1 MHIAERLSNLP
12 PYVFATIGKQVR
24 ALQEQGVDV
33 IRIDIGSPDLPPPP
47 AVIETLCRSAQNP
60 HTHGYGGF
68 FGTPALRRTIADY
81 YRYRFGVELD
91 PESEV
96 LPLIGSKEGIFHLP
110 MAFVNPGDVVLS
122 PDPGYPTY
130 RVPTQLVG
138 GELYLMPL
146 LAENGF
152 LPDLDAIPGNV
163 LARARILWLSYPNNP
178 TTAVASDEF
187 FHRAVDFAHEH
198 DILLAHDNPYAE
210 TAWDGYVPPSLLQVP
225 GARDVAVEFNSLS
238 KTYHMA
244 GWRVGSV
251 VGNAEA
257 VGALARLKS
266 NVDSGIFRAVQDAAI
281 TALST
286 TDEAWLVERNET
298 YRARR
303 RAVTKVLD
311 RMGLEYV
318 PSSTTLYVWM
328 RLPQGETS
336 TQFASDLLDEAG
348 VSLAPGTAFGPHGE
362 GYVRISL
369 VQPVARLE
377 EAMTRW
383 ERWTKEGSTK

>member
-1 MHIAERLSNLP
+1 MTMHIAERLNNLP
-12 PYVFATIGKQVR
+12 PYVFAIIGRRVR

-33 IRIDIGSPDLPPPP
+33 IRLDIGSPDLPPPP
-47 AVIETLCRSAQNP
+47 AVVETLCRLAQEP

-68 FGTPALRRTIADY
+68 FGKPALRKAIADY
-81 YRYRFGVELD
+81 YDRRFGVKLD

-110 MAFVNPGDVVLS
+110 MAFVDPGDVVLA
-122 PDPGYPTY
+122 PEPGYPTY
-130 RVPTQLVG
+130 RVSAQLVG
-138 GELYLMPL
+138 GELYQMPL

-152 LPDLDAIPGNV
+152 LPDFDAIPGDV
-163 LARARILWLSYPNNP
+163 LARARVLWLNYPNNP
-178 TTAVASDEF
+178 TTAVADDEF
-187 FHRAVDFAHEH
+187 FRRAVDFAREH
-198 DILLAHDNPYAE
+198 GILLVHDNPYAD
-210 TAWDGYVPPSLLQVP
+210 TAWDGYVPPSLLQIA
-225 GARDVAVEFNSLS
+225 GAREVAVEFNSLS

-244 GWRVGSV
+244 GWRVGMV
-251 VGNAEA
+251 VGNAKAIE
-257 VGALARLKS
+257 ALARLKS

-303 RAVTKVLD
+303 RAVTAALE
-311 RMGLEYV
+311 RMGLEYA
-318 PSSTTLYVWM
+318 PSSATLYVWA
-328 RLPQGETS
+328 RVPQGTTS
-336 TQFASDLLDEAG
+336 AQFASDLLGETG

-369 VQPVARLE
+369 VQPMERLE
-377 EAMTRW
+377 EAIGRW
-383 ERWTKEGSTK
+383 ERWMA

>member
-1 MHIAERLSNLP
+1 MHIAERLNDLP
-12 PYVFATIGKQVR
+12 PYVFAAIGRKVR
-24 ALQEQGVDV
+24 ALQEKDVDV

-47 AVIETLCRSAQNP
+47 AVIETLYRSAREP
-60 HTHGYGGF
+60 HKHGYGGF
-68 FGTPALRRTIADY
+68 FGTPALRKAIADY
-81 YRYRFGVELD
+81 YGRRFGVELD

-110 MAFVNPGDVVLS
+110 VAFVDPGDVVLA

-152 LPDLDAIPGNV
+152 LPDFNAIPGDV
-163 LARARILWLSYPNNP
+163 LARARVLWLSYPNNP
-178 TTAVASDEF
+178 TTAVAGLDF
-187 FHRAVDFAHEH
+187 FERAVSFAREH
-198 DILLAHDNPYAE
+198 GLLLAHDNPYAD
-210 TAWDGYVPPSLLQVP
+210 TAWDGCVPPSLLQVP
-225 GARDVAVEFNSLS
+225 GAREVAVEFNSLS

-244 GWRVGSV
+244 GWRVGAV

-266 NVDSGIFRAVQDAAI
+266 NVDSGLFRAVQDAAI

-286 TDEAWLVERNET
+286 TDEAWQVERNET

-303 RAVTKVLD
+303 RAVTAALD
-311 RMGLEYV
+311 RIGLEYV
-318 PSSTTLYVWM
+318 PSSATLYVWA
-328 RLPQGETS
+328 RLPEGTRSMEFTS
-336 TQFASDLLDEAG
+336 NLLEGTG
-348 VSLAPGTAFGPHGE
+348 VSMGPGIAFGPHGE

-369 VQPVARLE
+369 VQPVERIE
-377 EAMTRW
+377 EAMARW
-383 ERWTKEGSTK
+383 EQWMA

>member
-1 MHIAERLSNLP
+1 MHIAERLGNLP
-12 PYVFATIGKQVR
+12 PYVFAAIGRQVQ
-24 ALQEQGVDV
+24 ALQEKGVDV
-33 IRIDIGSPDLPPPP
+33 IRLDIGSPDLPPPA
-47 AVIETLCRSAQNP
+47 AVVETLYRSARDP
-60 HTHGYGGF
+60 HNHGYGGF
-68 FGTPALRRTIADY
+68 FGQPALRKAIADY
-81 YRYRFGVELD
+81 YSRRFGVELD

-110 MAFVNPGDVVLS
+110 MAFVDAGDVVLA

-130 RVPTQLVG
+130 RVSTQLVD

-146 LAENGF
+146 LAEDGF
-152 LPDLDAIPGNV
+152 LPDLDAIPGEV
-163 LARARILWLSYPNNP
+163 LARARVLWLNYPNNP
-178 TTAVASDEF
+178 TTAVAADEF
-187 FHRAVDFAHEH
+187 FRRAVDFAREH

-225 GARDVAVEFNSLS
+225 GAREVAVEFNSLS

-244 GWRVGSV
+244 GWRVGMV
-251 VGNAEA
+251 VGNAE
-257 VGALARLKS
+257 VIGALARLKT
-266 NVDSGIFRAVQDAAI
+266 NVDSGLFRAVQNAAV

-298 YRARR
+298 YRVRR
-303 RAVTKVLD
+303 RAVTEALD
-311 RMGLEYV
+311 RMGLWYA
-318 PSSTTLYVWM
+318 PSSATLYVWTRVPGGM
-328 RLPQGETS
+328 MSAR
-336 TQFASDLLDEAG
+336 FASDLLEGAG

-377 EAMTRW
+377 EAMARW
-383 ERWTKEGSTK
+383 KQWMG

>member
-1 MHIAERLSNLP
+1 MHIAERLGNLP
-12 PYVFATIGKQVR
+12 PYVFAAIGRQVQ
-24 ALQEQGVDV
+24 ALQEKGVDV
-33 IRIDIGSPDLPPPP
+33 IRLDIGSPDLPPPP
-47 AVIETLCRSAQNP
+47 AVVETLYRSARDP
-60 HTHGYGGF
+60 HNHGYGGF
-68 FGTPALRRTIADY
+68 FGQPALRKAIADY
-81 YRYRFGVELD
+81 YSRRFGVELD

-110 MAFVNPGDVVLS
+110 MAFVDAGDVVLA

-130 RVPTQLVG
+130 RVSTQLVD

-146 LAENGF
+146 LAEDGF
-152 LPDLDAIPGNV
+152 LPDLNAIPGEV
-163 LARARILWLSYPNNP
+163 LARARVLWLNYPNNP
-178 TTAVASDEF
+178 TTAVAADEF
-187 FHRAVDFAHEH
+187 FRRAVDFAREH

-225 GARDVAVEFNSLS
+225 GAREVAVEFNSLS

-244 GWRVGSV
+244 GWRVGMV
-251 VGNAEA
+251 VGNAE
-257 VGALARLKS
+257 VIGALARLKT
-266 NVDSGIFRAVQDAAI
+266 NVDSGLFRAVQNAAV

-298 YRARR
+298 YRVRR
-303 RAVTKVLD
+303 RAVTEALD
-311 RMGLEYV
+311 RMGLWYA
-318 PSSTTLYVWM
+318 PSSATLYVWTRVPGGM
-328 RLPQGETS
+328 MSAR
-336 TQFASDLLDEAG
+336 FASDLLEGAG

-377 EAMTRW
+377 EAMARW
-383 ERWTKEGSTK
+383 KQWMG

>member
-1 MHIAERLSNLP
+1 MHIAERLGNLP
-12 PYVFATIGKQVR
+12 PYVFAAIGRQVQ
-24 ALQEQGVDV
+24 ALQEKGVDV
-33 IRIDIGSPDLPPPP
+33 IRLDIGSPDLPPPA
-47 AVIETLCRSAQNP
+47 AVVETLYRSARDP
-60 HTHGYGGF
+60 HNHGYGGF
-68 FGTPALRRTIADY
+68 FGQPALRKAIADY
-81 YRYRFGVELD
+81 YSRRFGVELD

-110 MAFVNPGDVVLS
+110 MAFVDAGDVVLA

-130 RVPTQLVG
+130 RVSTQLVD

-146 LAENGF
+146 LAEDGF
-152 LPDLDAIPGNV
+152 LPDLNAIPGEV
-163 LARARILWLSYPNNP
+163 LARARVLWLNYPNNP
-178 TTAVASDEF
+178 TTAVAADEF
-187 FHRAVDFAHEH
+187 FRRAVDFAREH

-225 GARDVAVEFNSLS
+225 GAREVAVEFNSLS

-244 GWRVGSV
+244 GWRVGMV
-251 VGNAEA
+251 VGNAE
-257 VGALARLKS
+257 VIGALARLKT
-266 NVDSGIFRAVQDAAI
+266 NVDSGLFRAVQNAAV

-298 YRARR
+298 YRVRR
-303 RAVTKVLD
+303 RAVTEALD
-311 RMGLEYV
+311 RMGLWYA
-318 PSSTTLYVWM
+318 PSSATLYVWTRVPGGM
-328 RLPQGETS
+328 MSAR
-336 TQFASDLLDEAG
+336 FASDLLEGAG

-377 EAMTRW
+377 EAMARW
-383 ERWTKEGSTK
+383 KQWMG

>member
-12 PYVFATIGKQVR
+12 PYVFAAIGKQVR
-24 ALQEQGVDV
+24 ALQEKGVDV

-47 AVIETLCRSAQNP
+47 AVIETLYRSAQNP

-68 FGTPALRRTIADY
+68 FGTPALRQAIADY
-81 YRYRFGVELD
+81 YSRRFGVELD

-110 MAFVNPGDVVLS
+110 MAFVDPGDVVLA

-138 GELYLMPL
+138 GELYLLPL
-146 LAENGF
+146 LAENDF

-163 LARARILWLSYPNNP
+163 LARARVLWLSYPNNP

-187 FHRAVDFAHEH
+187 FRRTVGFAREH

-244 GWRVGSV
+244 GWRVGMV

-257 VGALARLKS
+257 IGALARLKS
-266 NVDSGIFRAVQDAAI
+266 NVDSGIFRTVQDAAI

-298 YRARR
+298 YRSRR
-303 RAVTKVLD
+303 RAVTEALD

-318 PSSTTLYVWM
+318 PSPATLYVWT

-336 TQFASDLLDEAG
+336 TQFASDLLNEAG

-377 EAMTRW
+377 EAMARW
-383 ERWTKEGSTK
+383 EQWTKERSIQ

>member
-1 MHIAERLSNLP
+1 MHIAERLNSLP
-12 PYVFATIGKQVR
+12 PYVFATIGKRVR

-33 IRIDIGSPDLPPPP
+33 IRVDIGSPDLPPPP
-47 AVIETLCRSAQNP
+47 AVIETLYRSAQDP

-68 FGTPALRRTIADY
+68 FGTPALRRAIAGY
-81 YRYRFGVELD
+81 YTRRFGVELN
-91 PESEV
+91 PENEV

-110 MAFVNPGDVVLS
+110 MAFVDPGDVVLA

-130 RVPTQLVG
+130 RVPVQLVG

-146 LAENGF
+146 LAENDF
-152 LPDLDAIPGNV
+152 LPDLDGIPGNV
-163 LARARILWLSYPNNP
+163 LAQARILWLSYPNNP
-178 TTAVASDEF
+178 TTAVASAEF
-187 FHRAVDFAHEH
+187 FHRAVDFAREH

-210 TAWDGYVPPSLLQVP
+210 TAWDGYVPPSPLQVP

-244 GWRVGSV
+244 GWRVGMV

-257 VGALARLKS
+257 VGALARLKT

-281 TALST
+281 TALSM

-303 RAVTKVLD
+303 RAVTAALD

-318 PSSTTLYVWM
+318 PSSATLYVWT
-328 RLPQGETS
+328 RVPQGKTS
-336 TQFASDLLDEAG
+336 TQFASDLLNEAG

-377 EAMTRW
+377 EAMARW
-383 ERWTKEGSTK
+383 ERWME